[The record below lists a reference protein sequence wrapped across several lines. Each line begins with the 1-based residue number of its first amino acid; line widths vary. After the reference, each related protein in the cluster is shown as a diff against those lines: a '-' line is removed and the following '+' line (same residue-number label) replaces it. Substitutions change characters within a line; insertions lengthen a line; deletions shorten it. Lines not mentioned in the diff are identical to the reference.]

1 MHQPLIALARK
12 GDERGALRRDG
23 VGEEL
28 VGAAVVAE
36 VSRSG
41 IVVPCTR
48 SVG

>member
-36 VSRSG
+36 VARSRVGAPGSG
-41 IVVPCTR
+41 